1 MREHRSSHN
10 KLARLGVEGGY
21 LIPYLEDQ
29 GSGQDTG
36 GGNPVADA
44 IDTLVRRRYLI
55 AGLFLLVVA
64 ITVAYTLSLPRL
76 YEARSMV
83 LVDLDQ
89 GSGRTAPVTSLT
101 ENIQFIRGKRTHPET
116 GVGSTNRLEQSRDA
130 DASVDD
136 RAAAIFQ
143 EASKIMATVLTRDD
157 RR

>member
-101 ENIQFIRGKRTHPET
+101 ENIQFIRGKRSLRGELILLEISELP
-116 GVGSTNRLEQSRDA
+116 VGEESLFQNRQHLGNIS
-130 DASVDD
+130 
-136 RAAAIFQ
+136 I
-143 EASKIMATVLTRDD
+143 IPG
-157 RR
+157 